1 MEIRMSKLIFWDF
14 QGTLAHS
21 EYMFSKALYKVL
33 CKYEPYTEVSI
44 EDFKKISL
52 AGFPWQQP
60 EKEYMHLTSSDDWWK
75 HAEDI
80 LIRGYKE
87 LNVSEERAA
96 IYSKEIRQVLASGE
110 SFQLYED
117 TIEVLQ
123 YFMEKGY
130 SNVIL
135 SNHIPE
141 LSKIVDELGLSTYII
156 DCISS
161 ANVGY
166 EKPNPKIYYYAL
178 KKHCGYKDIWMV
190 GDSILAD
197 VRGPEYVGIKAVLIR
212 SNIEENVRYSSKDL
226 LGVKEIIV

>member
-1 MEIRMSKLIFWDF
+1 MNKLIFWDF
-14 QGTLAHS
+14 QGTLANN
-21 EYMFSKALYKVL
+21 EWMISKALYKVL
-33 CKYEPYTEVSI
+33 CKYEPYTEIGI

-52 AGFPWQQP
+52 VGFPWQQP
-60 EKEYMHLTSSDDWWK
+60 QKEHRHLTSSDAWWN

-80 LIRGYKE
+80 LIKGYME
-87 LNVSEERAA
+87 LNISEEKAT
-96 IYSKEIRQVLASGE
+96 IYSKEIRRVLASGE
-110 SFQLYED
+110 SFQIYED

-141 LSKIVDELGLSTYII
+141 LSKIVEELGLSPYII

-178 KKHCGYKDIWMV
+178 EKHSNYRELWMV
-190 GDSILAD
+190 GDSISAD
-197 VRGPEYVGIKAVLIR
+197 VRGPEHVGIKAVLVR
-212 SNIEENVRYSSKDL
+212 SKLEGKVKYYSKDL
-226 LGVKEIIV
+226 LGVKNIIV

>member
-1 MEIRMSKLIFWDF
+1 MDKLIFWDF
-14 QGTLAHS
+14 QGTLAHN
-21 EYMFSKALYKVL
+21 EWMISKALYKVL
-33 CKYEPYTEVSI
+33 CKYEPYTEIGI
-44 EDFKKISL
+44 EDFKKIAL
-52 AGFPWQQP
+52 VGFPWQQP
-60 EKEYMHLTSSDDWWK
+60 EEEYMYLTSSDAWWK
-75 HAEDI
+75 RAEDI
-80 LIRGYKE
+80 LTNGYMK
-87 LNVSEERAA
+87 LNVSEEKAA
-96 IYSKEIRQVLASGE
+96 IYSKEIRQVLVSGE

-117 TIEVLQ
+117 TTEVLQ
-123 YFMEKGY
+123 YFMKKGF

-141 LSKIVDELGLSTYII
+141 LSEIVEKLGLSPYII

-197 VRGPEYVGIKAVLIR
+197 VRGPEYVGIQAVLVR
-212 SNIEENVRYSSKDL
+212 NKMEENVRYYSKDL
-226 LGVKEIIV
+226 LGVKEIIK

>member
-1 MEIRMSKLIFWDF
+1 MI
-14 QGTLAHS
+14 
-21 EYMFSKALYKVL
+21 SKALYKVL
-33 CKYEPYTEVSI
+33 CKYEPYTQVSI
-44 EDFKKISL
+44 KDFKKISL

-60 EKEYMHLTSSDDWWK
+60 EKEYMHLTSSDAWWK

-87 LNVSEERAA
+87 LNVSEERAS
-96 IYSKEIRQVLASGE
+96 IYSKEIRQVLAAGE
-110 SFQLYED
+110 SFQLYGD

-123 YFMEKGY
+123 YFMEEGY

-141 LSKIVDELGLSTYII
+141 LSKIVDELGLSPYII

-197 VRGPEYVGIKAVLIR
+197 VRGPEYVGIKAVLV
-212 SNIEENVRYSSKDL
+212 SY
-226 LGVKEIIV
+226 

>member
-1 MEIRMSKLIFWDF
+1 MDKLIFWDF
-14 QGTLAHS
+14 QGTLAHG

-52 AGFPWQQP
+52 VGFPWQQP
-60 EKEYMHLTSSDDWWK
+60 QNEYMHLTSSDAWWN

-80 LIRGYKE
+80 LIKGYMK

-96 IYSKEIRQVLASGE
+96 IYSKEIRQALASGE

-141 LSKIVDELGLSTYII
+141 LPKIVEELGLSPYIL

-166 EKPNPKIYYYAL
+166 EKPNPKIYHYAL

-197 VRGPEYVGIKAVLIR
+197 VRGPEYVGIKAVLVR
-212 SNIEENVRYSSKDL
+212 NKIEENVRYYSKDL
-226 LGVKEIIV
+226 LGVKKIIK